1 MARLPADG
9 SEIDQVN
16 ANASHLLAEV
26 EALRHR
32 LAALEARLPGVIPN
46 DPPGQANHRA
56 STKTVVCLTTG
67 AMLAMLAGA
76 SVVLG
81 ESGVPDAVDA
91 LTIDSNGV
99 ANFAG
104 KRNNF
109 SDQENAGK
117 LRVGAA
123 WGVPGIYSEQGPIVV
138 GSQNGNIWLSGK
150 VGIGGVDKKAPSQS
164 LDVAGTVAADAFS
177 GNDAT
182 LTKSLTVDGAA
193 TLTKSLMVGGA
204 ATLKKSLTVE
214 GDTTLQGTLKGPVKI
229 NGNDALEL
237 GAGVAGKEQSAGQ
250 IAYQKHSDALD
261 IVGAGNAEAS
271 RKIKFWAEGG
281 ATFNGSLNVSGAVDG
296 NTKVRYQGDDDA
308 ETTDQKP
315 LWRYRMSLTLGPNGQ
330 RRTKTIPRD
339 ILAALCGKGDGCE
352 VRLGMRKWDN
362 DSQTDT
368 FPIVFLYY
376 FNPQDGHWRTSA
388 PLEPGHEQDVR
399 DGVIGNGDKDAEDVH
414 SVCYFRQA
422 DKDISMQLMIQS
434 GGGHNGPNKTCE
446 LTLIP

>member
-16 ANASHLLAEV
+16 ANASRLLAEV
-26 EALRHR
+26 EAHRHR

-46 DPPGQANHRA
+46 EPPGRANRRA
-56 STKTVVCLTTG
+56 STKTVVCLTSG

-81 ESGVPDAVDA
+81 QSAVQHAVDA

-109 SDQENAGK
+109 SDEENAGK

-123 WGVPGIYSEQGPIVV
+123 WGVPGIFSEQGPVVV
-138 GSQNGNIWLSGK
+138 GSQNGNIWLPGK
-150 VGIGGVDKKAPSQS
+150 VGIGADKKAPSQS
-164 LDVAGTVAADAFS
+164 LDVAGTVVADAFS

-182 LTKSLTVDGAA
+182 F
-193 TLTKSLMVGGA
+193 TKSLMVDGA

-229 NGNDALEL
+229 SGKDALEF
-237 GAGVAGKEQSAGQ
+237 GAGVAGKETSAGQ

-296 NTKVRYQGDDDA
+296 NMKVVYQRDDDSQ
-308 ETTDQKP
+308 TTYEKP
-315 LWRYRMSLTLGPNGQ
+315 LWRYHMSLTAAKYGGKS
-330 RRTKTIPRD
+330 KTIPKE
-339 ILAALCGKGDGCE
+339 ILTKLCGTADGCE
-352 VRLGMRKWDN
+352 VRLGMTRWDAGTT
-362 DSQTDT
+362 QTASIS
-368 FPIVFLYY
+368 FRFYY
-376 FNPQDGHWRTSA
+376 SPNDGHWRSSD
-388 PLEPGHEQDVR
+388 PRNVDGIVG
-399 DGVIGNGDKDAEDVH
+399 DGVIQHAANAWNCYFTDVTYVNGNG
-414 SVCYFRQA
+414 A
-422 DKDISMQLMIQS
+422 DKGTGMQLHVS
-434 GGGHNGPNKTCE
+434 TGPFSNKALTCE